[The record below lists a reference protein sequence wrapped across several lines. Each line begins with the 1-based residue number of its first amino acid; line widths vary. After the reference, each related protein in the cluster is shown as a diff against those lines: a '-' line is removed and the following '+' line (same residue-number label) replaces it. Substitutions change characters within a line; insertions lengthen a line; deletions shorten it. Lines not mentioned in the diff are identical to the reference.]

1 MPKLTFL
8 DLFCGAG
15 GLSSGFARAGFDC
28 ALALDHNKAAVE
40 THRLNFDA
48 PVERVDVTSFAD
60 FPTADVVVG
69 GPPCQ
74 GFSTAGLRAHGDKRN
89 TLVGW
94 YAETIA
100 RLKPKA
106 FVFEN
111 VEGFF
116 TAEDGFHVFE
126 LLDPLIEAGYCLHVR
141 KVNAANFGVPQH
153 RKRVLVIG
161 GLGWEPTF
169 PSPTHSAFGAP
180 GARLAARHLP
190 LTPTLAQA
198 LAGLPEPSAAAPGV
212 PEDHYTPPLTGMDL
226 ERASRLMPGDTMRDL
241 PPELWHESYRRRAFR
256 RVMDG
261 TPTDKRG
268 GAPAGI
274 RRLRSDEPCKA
285 ITGAAR
291 SEFLHPSQQRYLTL
305 RECARIQT
313 FDDEFRFG
321 GTSRERQQL
330 IGNAVPPRLAL
341 AVAANLRADLEARDA
356 TSQAGRLLSFIPT
369 SSLGMSPA
377 LERIT
382 DRVRHRY
389 ALAPT
394 VNEEQITLWR

>member
-1 MPKLTFL
+1 MPKFAFL

-15 GLSSGFARAGFDC
+15 GLSSGFATAGFDC
-28 ALALDHNKAAVE
+28 ALALDHNEAAIA

-48 PVERVDVTSFAD
+48 PVERVDVTSFSD
-60 FPTADVVVG
+60 FPAVDVVVG

-94 YAETIA
+94 FAETIA
-100 RLKPKA
+100 RLQPKA

-126 LLDPLIEAGYCLHVR
+126 LLDPLIEAGYCMHVR

-161 GLGWEPTF
+161 GLGWAPTF
-169 PSPTHSAFGAP
+169 PQPTHSAFGAP

-190 LTPTLAQA
+190 LTPTLEQA
-198 LAGLPEPSAAAPGV
+198 LAGLPEPAATPPGV
-212 PEDHYTPPLTGMDL
+212 PDDHYVTPLTGIDL
-226 ERASRLMPGDTMRDL
+226 ERASRLAPGETMRDL

-274 RRLRSDEPCKA
+274 RRLRADEPCKA

-291 SEFLHPSQQRYLTL
+291 SEFLHPSEQRYLTL

-313 FDDEFRFG
+313 FGDEFRFG
-321 GTSRERQQL
+321 GSSSERQQL

-341 AVAANLRADLEARDA
+341 VVASNLKADLEAQPKA
-356 TSQAGRLLSFIPT
+356 AQAGRLLSFIPT
-369 SSLGMSPA
+369 PSLGMSPA

-382 DRVRHRY
+382 EQVQQRY
-389 ALAPT
+389 ALTSPI
-394 VNEEQITLWR
+394 NEEQITLWR